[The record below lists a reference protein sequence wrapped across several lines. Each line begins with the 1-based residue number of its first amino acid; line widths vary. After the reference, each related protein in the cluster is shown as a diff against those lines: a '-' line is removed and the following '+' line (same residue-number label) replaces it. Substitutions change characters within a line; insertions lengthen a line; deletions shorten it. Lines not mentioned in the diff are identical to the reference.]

1 MTTTHSSQ
9 RASLLA
15 GLRTGGVR
23 STSVPHTAGPQAS
36 FFVSPPHG
44 ANYEP
49 SFPEVDETDGLA
61 NMMSHGAYISNR
73 YNPPHTAHPDIATA
87 PLAYQQQ
94 QWAGVQNHPLPGH
107 GLPPASAYPTQ
118 QDMQLQM
125 MQMEL
130 MRLQVRFCKHVRS
143 VLIIQL
149 IQAISNLQQ
158 YAQLRQDNQQF
169 ANQGGMRQN
178 NLPSYGYPAHNALPY
193 GQVPM
198 TAGLAGKFGRRTSH
212 SAILDE
218 DSNALGG
225 RRQPTPNSIGAA
237 QNMVPSKSDCAVS
250 WRNNSNEP
258 ALVRDDQLEQSRP
271 SFAKRNR
278 PEPLELSAI
287 SGQDPEFVFHREN
300 SESSNDSSST
310 KSDGEQV
317 SSTPTTPISGNSNGS
332 LSAAREEASKKLF
345 RGLGLG
351 RPSIHVTAPSESILP
366 VTLARVVSQPI
377 RQPRGPPAS
386 SEELGAKNF
395 ANRIR
400 KKAIGGLGALLEA
413 RERREGA
420 PAA

>member
-36 FFVSPPHG
+36 FLVSPPHG

-49 SFPEVDETDGLA
+49 SFPEVDETNDLA
-61 NMMSHGAYISNR
+61 NMMSHGVHISNR

-94 QWAGVQNHPLPGH
+94 QWAGMQNHSLPGH
-107 GLPPASAYPTQ
+107 GMPPASAYPTQ

-130 MRLQVRFCKHVRS
+130 MRLQ
-143 VLIIQL
+143 
-149 IQAISNLQQ
+149 AISNLQQ
-158 YAQLRQDNQQF
+158 YAQLRQDNQQL

-198 TAGLAGKFGRRTSH
+198 TAGLAGKFGRRASH
-212 SAILDE
+212 SAVLDE
-218 DSNALGG
+218 DYNALGG

-351 RPSIHVTAPSESILP
+351 RPSIHVTAPSESTLP
-366 VTLARVVSQPI
+366 VSFARVVSQPI

-400 KKAIGGLGALLEA
+400 KKAIGGLEALLEA

-420 PAA
+420 PTA